1 MNEVRAVGAEAFEEI
16 YPLLRQ
22 FPTTQ
27 MDKEDWRRMLFD
39 TRWSDNPQR
48 GYALYAGGKPV
59 GFIAT
64 IFSKRSLAARVE
76 PICSLVNT

>member
-16 YPLLRQ
+16 YPLLRL

-27 MDKEDWRRMLFD
+27 MSKDDWHRMLFS
-39 TRWSDNPQR
+39 TSWSDNPQR
-48 GYALYAGGKPV
+48 GYALYSGGKPV

-64 IFSKRSLAARVE
+64 IFSKRELAGRLE
-76 PICSLVNT
+76 PICSLSS